1 MTTITLKEAIILSH
15 LSQYPATTSRELL
28 IGRLGAEAKMLVN
41 ATPNTAKKRAC
52 RVGII
57 LDV

>member
-41 ATPNTAKKRAC
+41 ATPSIRPKRELA
-52 RVGII
+52 V
-57 LDV
+57 LA